1 MIEAIRRVSASVL
14 RRVMF
19 WRDASP
25 IVADAVEREPAPRED
40 KQAAIDAAE
49 ATGQFYYFGDLLDR
63 LDGYFESLSTLRKY
77 DPEAYLGYARMGGYV
92 FNMPGRNLRQHNMSG
107 KIDPRF
113 VPLANRPG
121 FGVVS
126 FMFRSDDDNVG
137 LSMAYFERVRFVPET
152 EVARGSLYRV
162 GCVYRDDK
170 SDLDV
175 MSWFTVDVLPDG
187 NIRALRQR
195 ISGNGGIRQSTRW
208 EYPEFLRHLGEKND
222 FSANKA
228 GTRLFSM
235 IFNGWSS
242 CNTGLHV
249 NIRKNSLSA
258 IFCIDMLRTP
268 YFFKDREK
276 VADKN
281 GRAKKI
287 FHIVRTHKRRNRDG
301 SESFVKSHF
310 RGLRRFVW
318 NGYEVLIT
326 MPGTHINHI
335 EEFVV
340 EGYDMKDPV
349 VRGEKLHRLGIV
361 GKMVQNKVWSDAA

>member
-1 MIEAIRRVSASVL
+1 MLAAIRRVSVSVL

-25 IVADAVEREPAPRED
+25 IVPAVVEPETPPRED
-40 KQAAIDAAE
+40 KRSAIDAAE
-49 ATGQFYYFGDLLDR
+49 ASGQFYYFGDLLDR
-63 LDGYFESLSTLRKY
+63 LDGYFASLSTLRKY
-77 DPEAYLGYARMGGYV
+77 DPDAYLGYARLGGYV
-92 FNMPGRNLRQHNMSG
+92 FNIPTKNLRQFNVYG
-107 KIDPRF
+107 KVDPRF
-113 VPLANRPG
+113 VPLSSRPS

-126 FMFRSDDDNVG
+126 FMLKSDDDSIG
-137 LSMAYFERVRFVPET
+137 LSMAYFERVRFVPGT

-162 GCVYRDDK
+162 GCVYRDDQ
-170 SDLDV
+170 SDMDI
-175 MSWFTVDVLPDG
+175 MAWFTVDILPDG
-187 NIRALRQR
+187 TIRPLRER
-195 ISGNGGIRQSTRW
+195 VSGNGGITQSTRW
-208 EYPEFLRHLGEKND
+208 DYPRFLREMGEKNGE
-222 FSANKA
+222 SASGA
-228 GTRLFSM
+228 GKTLFSV

-258 IFCIDMLRTP
+258 VFCIDMLRTP

-310 RGLRRFVW
+310 RGLRRFMW

-326 MPGTHINHI
+326 MPGKHGSHI
-335 EEFVV
+335 ETLTA
-340 EGYDMKDPV
+340 EGYDAADPV
-349 VRGEKLHRLGIV
+349 VRGKKLYRLGTA
-361 GKMVQNKVWSDAA
+361 GKLIQNAVWRDAA